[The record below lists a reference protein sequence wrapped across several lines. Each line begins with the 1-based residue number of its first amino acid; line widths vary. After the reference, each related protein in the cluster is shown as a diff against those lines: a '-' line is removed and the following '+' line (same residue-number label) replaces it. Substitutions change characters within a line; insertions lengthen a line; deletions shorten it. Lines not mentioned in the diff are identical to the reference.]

1 MEFRLLGP
9 LEVIS
14 DDGAVDVGTGKRRAL
29 LAHLLIHANE
39 VVSAERLIDELWGEH
54 PPATAAKSVQVY
66 VSQLRKALPANG
78 AVLATRGSGYVINL
92 VPEQLD
98 ARLFEQRLATAQQA
112 LADGDPRAAARAASS
127 ALELWRGPALFDFA
141 YESFAQTEAAR
152 LDELRLVA
160 LETRIEADLELG
172 QHSRVASELES
183 LVAEHPLRE
192 RFREQL
198 MLALY
203 RCGRQSQALE
213 TYRDGRRLLLEE
225 LGIEPSPELRELEQ
239 KILTQ
244 SEELSAPR
252 RVPRRKP
259 ERPPSGVA
267 ATHEARRRRGGR
279 LIIAGATVLLVAAAA
294 AIWQRE
300 GSGGSSGN
308 VAIDAAP
315 NSMVVVDAAR
325 SRAVAAVPLPGRPT
339 DVAAG
344 DGRLWVTTVDS
355 PSLTSIDART
365 HKLARTVPLRGRPDA
380 VALGAGSIWVADG
393 SGGVLTR
400 IRPGYGTVEARIRFP
415 RSSAPA
421 ATAERLQAP
430 RATLAVGGGAIWL
443 TSGSRLL
450 RVDPSTNQLERIVAR
465 ERIHAVTSGAGAIWA
480 LAAGSATVLRV
491 DPRTSRVTDRIP
503 IAARQGPD
511 LPAPTGIAAGRDAVW
526 VLNGNSATVTRIN
539 PETRGVETTV
549 ELGIDRVPADIAA
562 TGNTAWTANFDG
574 SLSRV
579 EGRSSTPRSVWV
591 GGSLERIAATPSAVW
606 ATTTALDQ
614 ELPGGSK

>member
-9 LEVIS
+9 LEVTLEH
-14 DDGAVDVGTGKRRAL
+14 GAADVGTGKRRAL
-29 LAHLLIHANE
+29 LAHLLIHANQ

-66 VSQLRKALPANG
+66 VSQLRKALQANG
-78 AVLATRGSGYVINL
+78 EVLATRGSGYVIN
-92 VPEQLD
+92 VAPDQLD
-98 ARLFEQRLATAQQA
+98 AHLFEQRLATAQQA
-112 LADGDPRAAARAASS
+112 LADGDPPTAAHAAGS

-160 LETRIEADLELG
+160 LETRIEAELELG
-172 QHSRVASELES
+172 RHSRVASELES

-192 RFREQL
+192 RFRELL

-213 TYRDGRRLLLEE
+213 TYREGRRLLLEE
-225 LGIEPSPELRELEQ
+225 LGIEPSTELRDLEQ
-239 KILTQ
+239 KILMH

-252 RVPRRKP
+252 PVKRHRP
-259 ERPPSGVA
+259 ERPRSSAVD
-267 ATHEARRRRGGR
+267 TREDRRLRGGR
-279 LIIAGATVLLVAAAA
+279 LIVAGALVVLAAAAA

-300 GSGGSSGN
+300 GTEPSGS

-315 NSMVVVDAAR
+315 NSMVVVDPGR
-325 SRAVAAVPLPGRPT
+325 SRAVAAVPLAGRPT

-365 HKLARTVPLRGRPDA
+365 HKIARTAPLRGRPDA
-380 VALGAGSIWVADG
+380 VAFGAGSVWVADG
-393 SGGVLTR
+393 AGGVIAR
-400 IRPGYGTVEARIRFP
+400 IRPGYGTVERRIRFP
-415 RSSAPA
+415 RSTAPP

-450 RVDPSTNQLERIVAR
+450 RIDPSSNQVERIAVH
-465 ERIHAVTSGAGAIWA
+465 ERVGAVSSGAGALWA
-480 LAAGSATVLRV
+480 LAPDSATVLRV
-491 DPRTSRVTDRIP
+491 DPRTGRVTDRIP
-503 IAARQGPD
+503 IVARQGPD

-549 ELGIDRVPADIAA
+549 ELGVDRVPADIAA

-579 EGRSSTPRSVWV
+579 NGRSSTPKSVWV
-591 GGSLERIAATPSAVW
+591 GGSLERIAATPSGVW

-614 ELPGGSK
+614 ELPGGSN